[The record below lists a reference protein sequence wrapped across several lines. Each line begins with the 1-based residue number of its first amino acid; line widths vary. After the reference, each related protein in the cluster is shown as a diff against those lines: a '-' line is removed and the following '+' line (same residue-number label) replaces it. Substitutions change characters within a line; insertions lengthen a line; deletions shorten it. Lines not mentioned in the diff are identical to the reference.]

1 MTNAQS
7 YASTNGP
14 RLLRARGVRIVALLG
29 VWAIP
34 ALILAG
40 LSHVRLT
47 QIGQPTSFW
56 AWVAGQLAFWWIWAA
71 LTPLIVWLGKRFR
84 IDRSPRAT
92 SIMVHTAVSIVL
104 GVGQLCL
111 AAFISIRLH
120 GEPTTLEY
128 YVSEI
133 VPYLMWRGPWA
144 ALTYWAV
151 LGVVYAFEYN
161 RALREREVQAAR
173 LETQI
178 ARARLDAL
186 QRQLQPHF
194 LFNTLNSIAVQIRGN
209 RPTDADAMVGH
220 LSEMLRYVLAHEQ
233 SHVTRLSEELAFT
246 DRYVQ
251 IERIRYGDRL
261 TVTFDIPSELQGAL
275 VPAFML
281 QALVE
286 NAIRHG
292 VSKVSRPG
300 TVTIRGARKGD
311 RLRLTVTDDGAG
323 LDATD
328 CDDESAG
335 IGLRNTRE
343 RLHHLYGGNVR
354 FELTNAPEQGAVA
367 VLDIP
372 YSTERVEAQP

>member
-1 MTNAQS
+1 MPRTNPITHENS
-7 YASTNGP
+7 ERILRSTWI
-14 RLLRARGVRIVALLG
+14 RVAALLG
-29 VWAIP
+29 IWAIP
-34 ALILAG
+34 AIILAG

-47 QIGQPTSFW
+47 QIGEPTSFW

-84 IDRSPRAT
+84 IDRSPRAG
-92 SIMVHTAVSIVL
+92 SIAVHTMLSILL
-104 GVGQLCL
+104 GIGQLCL
-111 AAFISIRLH
+111 AAFLSIRLH
-120 GEPTTLEY
+120 GEPTTLAY
-128 YVSEI
+128 YISEI
-133 VPYLMWRGPWA
+133 IPYLMWRGPWA

-161 RALREREVQAAR
+161 RALRTREVQAAR
-173 LETQI
+173 LEAQI
-178 ARARLDAL
+178 AHARLDAL

-209 RPTDADAMVGH
+209 RPGDADAMIGH

-233 SHVTRLSEELAFT
+233 SHVTRLAEELAFT

-261 TVTFDIPSELQGAL
+261 TVTFDVPAEVHSAL

-300 TVTIRGARKGD
+300 TVAIQASHQGN
-311 RLRLTVTDDGAG
+311 RLRLTITDDGAG
-323 LDATD
+323 MDATD
-328 CDDESAG
+328 GGTESDG

-343 RLHHLYGGNVR
+343 RLQHLYGDDVR
-354 FELTNAPEQGAVA
+354 FDLTNAPERGAVA

-372 YSTERVEAQP
+372 YSTERVEG